1 MGGLRGRDDLP
12 QLTQPPQRRQGLIVA
27 DGEVYD
33 PAPAPAT
40 DGGNHLGET
49 PPDRPASPEPNHS
62 PQ

>member
-1 MGGLRGRDDLP
+1 
-12 QLTQPPQRRQGLIVA
+12 LIVA